1 MGRLRGLFV
10 GCSVSAEPPGAAA
23 DSALKRSGETAA
35 SVAVTLVAV
44 QPGGE
49 GVIEGLFSARMRFP
63 GAAEK
68 HALVVCS
75 RDVAIDTVK
84 TGMGGKAGNKGAVG
98 IRFQFHSTSFCFVCS
113 HLTAGQSQVK
123 ERNEDYREIT
133 QKLSFPM
140 VSARGRRWGPPR
152 CCGGGKGR
160 VTGLCAPSSP
170 APRGCLSCASGRALR
185 AGEGAHQPRAPA
197 LGDRVLGEGGKPG
210 ASSLEARSPS
220 SYITPLPSSTL
231 HFPRAVSDFLSNSS
245 VWNGEGNLS
254 LLCPA

>member
-170 APRGCLSCASGRALR
+170 APPWVSQLRLWAGAAGRGGGAPAQGPCPWGPR
-185 AGEGAHQPRAPA
+185 AGGGRQARGVQPGGSVPIFIHHSPA
-197 LGDRVLGEGGKPG
+197 LEYP
-210 ASSLEARSPS
+210 AF
-220 SYITPLPSSTL
+220 STRG
-231 HFPRAVSDFLSNSS
+231 F
-245 VWNGEGNLS
+245 
-254 LLCPA
+254 